1 MPFYRLASLLEHYG
15 CGSDETGLPRP
26 KFVGAI
32 DASTTESIAL
42 RREQTWKSR
51 NTLCFDLLWLFLAAV
66 ERSGRLLTAV
76 FVCRQM
82 LRPRRCEPFTELWK
96 V

>member
-32 DASTTESIAL
+32 GASTTESIAL

-51 NTLCFDLLWLFLAAV
+51 NTLCFDLFWLFPAAV
-66 ERSGRLLTAV
+66 EHSRWLTDCG
-76 FVCRQM
+76 VCVQANA
-82 LRPRRCEPFTELWK
+82 TSVK